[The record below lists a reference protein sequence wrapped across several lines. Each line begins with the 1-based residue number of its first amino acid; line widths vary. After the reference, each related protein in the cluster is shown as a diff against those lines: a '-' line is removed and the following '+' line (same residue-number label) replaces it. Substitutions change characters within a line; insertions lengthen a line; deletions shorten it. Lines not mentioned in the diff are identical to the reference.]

1 MGAPSAA
8 SPRCRRSRGD
18 TTWGRSWTT
27 ASGSG
32 GRSRRTARSAR
43 ETLRHGA
50 AASLVSGHVDLDAEV
65 LAEGAGEGDLSV
77 VGLGVGGALQQDQR
91 LADDGEAQEVV
102 GVVLE
107 EGVLAAG

>member
-8 SPRCRRSRGD
+8 SPRRRRSRGA
-18 TTWGRSWTT
+18 TTSGRSWTI

-50 AASLVSGHVDLDAEV
+50 AASLVSGHVDVDAEV

-77 VGLGVGGALQQDQR
+77 VGRGAGGARQQAQR
-91 LADDGEAQEVV
+91 LAHAGAAPEVC
-102 GVVLE
+102 G
-107 EGVLAAG
+107 